1 VNITIEAAAD
11 KFRLSALPAM
21 GIVTSVTDAPSV
33 AASTPLASLPKIAM
47 QSPGI
52 ESSVIEVLAWDER
65 SNF

>member
-1 VNITIEAAAD
+1 
-11 KFRLSALPAM
+11 M
-21 GIVTSVTDAPSV
+21 GIVTSVTGAPSA

-52 ESSVIEVLAWDER
+52 ERSIIEVLAWDER